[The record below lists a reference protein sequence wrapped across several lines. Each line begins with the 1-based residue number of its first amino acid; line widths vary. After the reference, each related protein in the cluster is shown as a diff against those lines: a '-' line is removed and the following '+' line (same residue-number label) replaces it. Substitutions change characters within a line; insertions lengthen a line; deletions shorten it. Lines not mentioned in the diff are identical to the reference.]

1 MNVKEIALE
10 VINESP
16 DDITMYD
23 LVQEIYVRVHI
34 EQGLKD
40 VEEGKTIP
48 MEEIKKEYVKWK

>member
-40 VEEGKTIP
+40 IEEGKTIP
-48 MEEIKKEYVKWK
+48 MEEIKKEYVK

>member
-34 EQGLKD
+34 QQGLKD

-48 MEEIKKEYVKWK
+48 MEEIKKEYVK

>member
-40 VEEGKTIP
+40 VEEGKVYTTEEVK
-48 MEEIKKEYVKWK
+48 MELNIDS

>member
-1 MNVKEIALE
+1 
-10 VINESP
+10 
-16 DDITMYD
+16 MYD

>member
-40 VEEGKTIP
+40 VEEGNVYTTEEVK
-48 MEEIKKEYVKWK
+48 MELNIDS